1 MNKYTK
7 ILVIF
12 QYINLSSKESFII
25 NDLKMKLS
33 KVLLYFDEIYSNI
46 TVRKLLMNRKQVF
59 LHEI

>member
-1 MNKYTK
+1 MK
-7 ILVIF
+7 ILDIF

-25 NDLKMKLS
+25 NDLKMKLP

-46 TVRKLLMNRKQVF
+46 TVRKLLMNRKQVL

>member
-33 KVLLYFDEIYSNI
+33 KVLLYFDEICSNI
-46 TVRKLLMNRKQVF
+46 KVRKLLMNRKQVF